1 MKNTLKKLSMLMLV
15 ILILS
20 AFMAVGVQAK
30 ELSAAMIAS
39 REAQKRE
46 LYPAIIILA
55 VAFVVEIVELAVLF
69 YVKQK
74 VDKLLGTRQKT
85 RAVAPVAI
93 FGAVLG
99 LLVADLIMGVY
110 VICLSVALAKA
121 FKKLEEKKKQDEKR
135 PAPKPMPKAEPKP
148 TPKPTPKPEPVFVFE
163 SDESHTHIANPVAAV
178 TVEAAE
184 EMMSDAEAISYEHF
198 AKEFAAD
205 VDFREDYTGIKKAE
219 INVDTICQNFKAGE
233 RVTLNTL
240 KEKKLISANAGYVK
254 VLARGT
260 LDKPLDIVAQNFSVA
275 AVKMII
281 LTGGSVVVAD
291 PSPEIAER

>member
-1 MKNTLKKLSMLMLV
+1 MKNTLKKLSVLMLLV
-15 ILILS
+15 LILS
-20 AFMAVGVQAK
+20 AFMAVVVQAK
-30 ELSAAMIAS
+30 ELSAAVIAS

-55 VAFVVEIVELAVLF
+55 VAFVLEIVELAVLF
-69 YVKQK
+69 SVKHK
-74 VDKLLGTRQKT
+74 VDELLGARQKT

-93 FGAVLG
+93 FALTLG

-110 VICLSVALAKA
+110 IVCLSVALSRA
-121 FKKLEEKKKQDEKR
+121 FKQLEEKKQEKNR
-135 PAPKPMPKAEPKP
+135 PAPKPEPKP
-148 TPKPTPKPEPVFVFE
+148 IPQPKPKPKPEPVFVFE
-163 SDESHTHIANPVAAV
+163 SDEAHTHIAHPIAAV
-178 TVEAAE
+178 TVEAAD

-205 VDFREDYTGIKKAE
+205 PDFCEDYVGIKKAE
-219 INVDTICQNFKAGE
+219 VNVDTISLNFNAGE

-240 KEKKLISANAGYVK
+240 KEKKLVPANAGYVK